1 MEVNHVEAMGLLK
14 DPLEHEEVGGDGIP
28 RIRIESQSAGA
39 YRDQLGVRF
48 RVAAGEQRDVVAEGH
63 QLFGEVGDDALRPP

>member
-1 MEVNHVEAMGLLK
+1 MGSRASGSSRRARG
-14 DPLEHEEVGGDGIP
+14 HTGT
-28 RIRIESQSAGA
+28 
-39 YRDQLGVRF
+39 QLGVRF